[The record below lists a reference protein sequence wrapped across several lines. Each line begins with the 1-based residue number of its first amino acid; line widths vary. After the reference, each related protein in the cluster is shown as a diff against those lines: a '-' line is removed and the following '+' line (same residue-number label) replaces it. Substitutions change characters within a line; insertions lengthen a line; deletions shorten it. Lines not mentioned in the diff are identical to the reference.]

1 MANVKE
7 LEEAAK
13 LLEATWLERR
23 DSVDRAQ
30 KREAK
35 AKAAY
40 FTAYEAYV
48 VARKREEASNDN

>member
-1 MANVKE
+1 METVKE

-23 DSVDRAQ
+23 DSVERAR

-48 VARKREEASNDN
+48 VARKRKESSNDN